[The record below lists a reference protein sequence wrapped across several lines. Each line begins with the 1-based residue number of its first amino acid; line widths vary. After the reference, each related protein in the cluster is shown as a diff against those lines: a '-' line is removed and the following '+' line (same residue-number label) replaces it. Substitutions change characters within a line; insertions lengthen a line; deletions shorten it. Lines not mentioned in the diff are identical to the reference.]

1 MDFQQYVQ
9 KAEAIQNEVA
19 RELGFPEDKKLAGRV
34 LRAVLHTLRQRLTIQ
49 ESFQMLAQFPMMLK
63 AIYVDGWKYSEK
75 PTKIK
80 NVGEF
85 VKEVIRQDGP
95 TGHFD
100 ITTAKD
106 GENVIR
112 AVLKVIRNYVSD
124 GEVQDILDTMPKDL
138 RPLWGPQVQPA

>member
-19 RELGFPEDKKLAGRV
+19 RELGFPADKKLAGRI

-49 ESFQMLAQFPMMLK
+49 ESFQMMSQFPMLLK
-63 AIYVDGWKYSEK
+63 AIYVDGWKYTEK
-75 PTKIK
+75 PSKIR

-85 VKEVIRQDGP
+85 VKEVIRQDTP
-95 TGHFD
+95 AGHYD
-100 ITTAKD
+100 ISTAKD

-112 AVLKVIRNYVSD
+112 AVLKVIRKHVSE
-124 GEVQDILDTMPKDL
+124 GEIRDILDTMPKEL
-138 RPLWGPQVQPA
+138 RPLWGEEKQLV